1 MTRTLFEG
9 GRNGDETARV
19 RRLKLVRLAE
29 SMPDTI
35 SSHGILLTPLP
46 RNATRIIS
54 GSTELY

>member
-29 SMPDTI
+29 TC
-35 SSHGILLTPLP
+35 LTLF
-46 RNATRIIS
+46 RVM
-54 GSTELY
+54 EFY